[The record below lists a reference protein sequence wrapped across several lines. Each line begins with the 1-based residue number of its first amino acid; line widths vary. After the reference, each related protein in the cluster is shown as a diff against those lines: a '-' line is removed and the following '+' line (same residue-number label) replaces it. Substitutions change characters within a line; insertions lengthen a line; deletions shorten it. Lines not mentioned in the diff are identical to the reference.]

1 MNPFTLAKIALRALF
16 RNRMRTFLSV
26 LGIVIGV
33 AAVITMVAMGEG
45 SKKSIKEQMTAMGTN
60 AITIMPNQS
69 RRGGVQTESTEM
81 LEEEDVIAIR
91 ENATYI
97 NGVSPMVT
105 VGGQAIVGNNNS
117 PTTLSGV
124 SADYLKIRNYEIE
137 DGVMFD
143 DEADRMSKVCV
154 IGQTV
159 VKNLFADENPIGKT
173 IRYKSIPLKVIGTLK
188 AKGSGDFGQDQDDVM
203 FTPYQT
209 VMRRFSATTNIRQ
222 IYANSIG
229 EGYAAKATE
238 EIMTILKERRN
249 WTKPTD
255 PFRVFTQE
263 EMIQMVTS
271 TSDMLSLVLTAIA
284 GISLF
289 VGGIGI
295 MNIMYVSVTERT
307 KEIGLRMAIGARGRD
322 ILLQFLFE
330 SVIISLLGGAIGIAL
345 GIAASGT
352 TPYVVGAVR
361 LARQNGLL
369 TGCITSNPNTVLAQ
383 MVDYPIETIVG
394 PEFVTGSSRMKS
406 GTAQKMVLNMISTT
420 LMIRL
425 GRISGNRMVNMQL
438 TNEKLVDR
446 GTRMLQEMLGL
457 SYDEARRRLLDAGS
471 VENALND

>member
-1 MNPFTLAKIALRALF
+1 MSPITLIKISLCALL

-45 SKKSIKEQMTAMGTN
+45 SRQSIKEQMTSMGTN
-60 AITIMPNQS
+60 AIIVMPNWN
-69 RRGGVQTESTEM
+69 RRGGVQAESSEM
-81 LEEEDVIAIR
+81 LEEKDVIAIR

-97 NGVSPMVT
+97 NGVSPMIT
-105 VGGQAIVGNNNS
+105 V
-117 PTTLSGV
+117 SGI

-143 DEADRMSKVCV
+143 DATDRMAKVCV

-159 VKNLFADENPIGKT
+159 VQNLFAGENPIGKT

-188 AKGSGDFGQDQDDVM
+188 SKGSGDFGQDNDDVI

-229 EGYAAKATE
+229 EGYAEKATE
-238 EIMTILKERRN
+238 EIMNILKERRN

-263 EMIQMVTS
+263 EMIEMVTS
-271 TSDMLSLVLTAIA
+271 TSDMLALVLTVIA

-322 ILLQFLFE
+322 ILMQFLFE
-330 SVIISLLGGAIGIAL
+330 SVTISLMGGLIGIILGVAASQIVKTVMGWPMIVSFTSVIISFAVCFATGVFFGWYPARK
-345 GIAASGT
+345 AS
-352 TPYVVGAVR
+352 R
-361 LARQNGLL
+361 L
-369 TGCITSNPNTVLAQ
+369 
-383 MVDYPIETIVG
+383 DPIE
-394 PEFVTGSSRMKS
+394 
-406 GTAQKMVLNMISTT
+406 
-420 LMIRL
+420 
-425 GRISGNRMVNMQL
+425 
-438 TNEKLVDR
+438 
-446 GTRMLQEMLGL
+446 
-457 SYDEARRRLLDAGS
+457 
-471 VENALND
+471 ALRYE

>member
-1 MNPFTLAKIALRALF
+1 MSPLTLAKIAIRALL

-33 AAVITMVAMGEG
+33 AAVIAMVAMGEG
-45 SKKSIKEQMTAMGTN
+45 SRISIKEQMTAMGSN
-60 AITIMPNQS
+60 AVIIMPNRD
-69 RRGGVQTESTEM
+69 RRGGVQTESSES
-81 LEEEDVIAIR
+81 LEEADVIAIR

-97 NGVSPMVT
+97 NGVSPMMT
-105 VGGQAIVGNNNS
+105 VNGQAIVGNNNS
-117 PTTLSGV
+117 PTALSGV

-143 DEADRMSKVCV
+143 DVSDRMAKVCV

-159 VKNLFADENPIGKT
+159 VKNLFPEGDPIGKT
-173 IRYKSIPLKVIGTLK
+173 IRYKNIPLKVIGTLK
-188 AKGSGDFGQDQDDVM
+188 AKGSGDFGQDNDDVI

-229 EGYAAKATE
+229 EGYAEKATE
-238 EIMTILKERRN
+238 EIMGILKERRN

-271 TSDMLSLVLTAIA
+271 TSDLISLVLTIIA

-307 KEIGLRMAIGARGRD
+307 KEIGLRMAIGARSRD
-322 ILLQFLFE
+322 IMFQFLFE
-330 SVIISLLGGAIGIAL
+330 SVIISLLGGVIGISL
-345 GIAASGT
+345 GIAASEIVKNVFNMPMSVSVT
-352 TPYVVGAVR
+352 SVIVSFAVCFATGVFFGWYPARKASR
-361 LARQNGLL
+361 L
-369 TGCITSNPNTVLAQ
+369 
-383 MVDYPIETIVG
+383 DPIE
-394 PEFVTGSSRMKS
+394 
-406 GTAQKMVLNMISTT
+406 
-420 LMIRL
+420 
-425 GRISGNRMVNMQL
+425 
-438 TNEKLVDR
+438 
-446 GTRMLQEMLGL
+446 
-457 SYDEARRRLLDAGS
+457 
-471 VENALND
+471 ALRFE

>member
-1 MNPFTLAKIALRALF
+1 MSPFTLIKIALKALL

-60 AITIMPNQS
+60 AIIIMPNQN
-69 RRGGVQTESTEM
+69 RRGGVQMESSEM

-91 ENATYI
+91 EQATYI
-97 NGVSPMVT
+97 DGVSPMVT

-117 PTTLSGV
+117 PTSLSGV
-124 SADYLKIRNYEIE
+124 SADYLKIRNYEIA

-143 DEADRMSKVCV
+143 DEADRMAKVCV

-159 VKNLFADENPIGKT
+159 VKNLFPDVDPIGKT
-173 IRYKSIPLKVIGTLK
+173 IRYKSIPLKIIGTLK
-188 AKGSGDFGQDQDDVM
+188 AKGSGDFGQDQDDVI

-209 VMRRFSATTNIRQ
+209 VMKRFNATTNIRQ

-229 EGYAAKATE
+229 EGYAEKATE
-238 EIMTILKERRN
+238 EIMGILKERRS

-271 TSDMLSLVLTAIA
+271 TSDLLSLVLTAIA

-345 GIAASGT
+345 GIAASEIVKNLMNW
-352 TPYVVGAVR
+352 PMSISVSSVVVSFGVCFATGVFFGWYPARKASR
-361 LARQNGLL
+361 L
-369 TGCITSNPNTVLAQ
+369 
-383 MVDYPIETIVG
+383 DPIE
-394 PEFVTGSSRMKS
+394 
-406 GTAQKMVLNMISTT
+406 
-420 LMIRL
+420 
-425 GRISGNRMVNMQL
+425 
-438 TNEKLVDR
+438 
-446 GTRMLQEMLGL
+446 
-457 SYDEARRRLLDAGS
+457 
-471 VENALND
+471 ALRFE

>member
-1 MNPFTLAKIALRALF
+1 MSPLTLIKISLRALL

-33 AAVITMVAMGEG
+33 AAVIAMVAMGEG
-45 SKKSIKEQMTAMGTN
+45 SRISIKEQMTSMGSN
-60 AITIMPNQS
+60 AIIIMPNRD
-69 RRGGVQTESTEM
+69 RRGGVQMESTES
-81 LEEEDVIAIR
+81 LEEADVIAIR

-97 NGVSPMVT
+97 NGVSPMMT
-105 VGGQAIVGNNNS
+105 VNGQAIVGNNNS
-117 PTTLSGV
+117 PTSLSGV

-143 DEADRMSKVCV
+143 DATDRMAKVCV

-159 VKNLFADENPIGKT
+159 VKNLFPEGDPIGKT
-173 IRYKSIPLKVIGTLK
+173 IRYKNIPLKIIGTLK
-188 AKGSGDFGQDQDDVM
+188 AKGSGDFGQDNDDVI

-229 EGYAAKATE
+229 EGYAEKATE
-238 EIMTILKERRN
+238 EIMGILKERRN

-271 TSDMLSLVLTAIA
+271 TSDLISLVLTIIA

-307 KEIGLRMAIGARGRD
+307 KEIGLRMAIGARSRD
-322 ILLQFLFE
+322 IMFQFLFE
-330 SVIISLLGGAIGIAL
+330 SVIISLLGGVIGIML
-345 GIAASGT
+345 GIAASEIVKT
-352 TPYVVGAVR
+352 FFNMPMSVS
-361 LARQNGLL
+361 
-369 TGCITSNPNTVLAQ
+369 ITSVIVSFAVCFATGVFFGWYPARKASRL
-383 MVDYPIETIVG
+383 DPIE
-394 PEFVTGSSRMKS
+394 
-406 GTAQKMVLNMISTT
+406 
-420 LMIRL
+420 
-425 GRISGNRMVNMQL
+425 
-438 TNEKLVDR
+438 
-446 GTRMLQEMLGL
+446 
-457 SYDEARRRLLDAGS
+457 
-471 VENALND
+471 ALRFE

>member
-1 MNPFTLAKIALRALF
+1 MNPLTLAKIALRALL

-45 SKKSIKEQMTAMGTN
+45 SRQSIKEQMTSMGTN
-60 AITIMPNQS
+60 AIIVMPNWN
-69 RRGGVQTESTEM
+69 RRGGVQAESSEM
-81 LEEEDVIAIR
+81 LEEKDVIAIR

-97 NGVSPMVT
+97 NGVSPMIT
-105 VGGQAIVGNNNS
+105 VNGQAIVGNNNS
-117 PTTLSGV
+117 PTTLSGI

-143 DEADRMSKVCV
+143 DATDRMAKVCV

-159 VKNLFADENPIGKT
+159 VKNLFAGENPIGKT

-188 AKGSGDFGQDQDDVM
+188 SKGSGDFGQDNDDVI

-229 EGYAAKATE
+229 EGYAEKATA

-271 TSDMLSLVLTAIA
+271 TSDMLALVLTVIA
-284 GISLF
+284 GIS
-289 VGGIGI
+289 
-295 MNIMYVSVTERT
+295 YRT
-307 KEIGLRMAIGARGRD
+307 H
-322 ILLQFLFE
+322 Q
-330 SVIISLLGGAIGIAL
+330 
-345 GIAASGT
+345 
-352 TPYVVGAVR
+352 
-361 LARQNGLL
+361 
-369 TGCITSNPNTVLAQ
+369 
-383 MVDYPIETIVG
+383 
-394 PEFVTGSSRMKS
+394 
-406 GTAQKMVLNMISTT
+406 
-420 LMIRL
+420 
-425 GRISGNRMVNMQL
+425 GNRTPHGHRRSRARHLDAVPVRIGDNQPYGRRHRDSPRGGGFADCKDGYGLAHDRVVCKRNHQL
-438 TNEKLVDR
+438 C
-446 GTRMLQEMLGL
+446 RMLCH
-457 SYDEARRRLLDAGS
+457 GS
-471 VENALND
+471 FFRVVSGPQGQPPGPHRSTKVRVMSCE

>member
-1 MNPFTLAKIALRALF
+1 MNPFTLAKIALRALL

-69 RRGGVQTESTEM
+69 RRGGVQTESTE
-81 LEEEDVIAIR
+81 
-91 ENATYI
+91 T
-97 NGVSPMVT
+97 T

-124 SADYLKIRNYEIE
+124 SADYLKIRNYEIA

-143 DEADRMSKVCV
+143 DETDRMAKVCV

-159 VKNLFADENPIGKT
+159 VKNLFPDADPIGKT

-188 AKGSGDFGQDQDDVM
+188 AKGSGDFGQDQDDVI

-209 VMRRFSATTNIRQ
+209 VMRRFSATTSIRQ

-345 GIAASGT
+345 GIAASETVKIAMNWPMSVSVTSVIVSFGVCFAT
-352 TPYVVGAVR
+352 GVFFGWYPARKASR
-361 LARQNGLL
+361 L
-369 TGCITSNPNTVLAQ
+369 
-383 MVDYPIETIVG
+383 DPIE
-394 PEFVTGSSRMKS
+394 
-406 GTAQKMVLNMISTT
+406 
-420 LMIRL
+420 
-425 GRISGNRMVNMQL
+425 
-438 TNEKLVDR
+438 
-446 GTRMLQEMLGL
+446 
-457 SYDEARRRLLDAGS
+457 
-471 VENALND
+471 ALRFE

>member
-1 MNPFTLAKIALRALF
+1 MSPLTLIKIALKALL

-33 AAVITMVAMGEG
+33 AAVIAMVAMGEG
-45 SKKSIKEQMTAMGTN
+45 SRISIKEQMTAMGSN
-60 AITIMPNQS
+60 AIIIMPNRD
-69 RRGGVQTESTEM
+69 RRGGVQQESTSEL
-81 LEEEDVIAIR
+81 LEEADIIAIR

-97 NGVSPMVT
+97 DGVSPMMT

-143 DEADRMSKVCV
+143 DEADRMAKVCV
-154 IGQTV
+154 IGQSV
-159 VKNLFADENPIGKT
+159 VKNLFPDEDPIGKT

-188 AKGSGDFGQDQDDVM
+188 SKGSGDFGQDNDDVI

-229 EGYAAKATE
+229 EGYADKATE
-238 EIMTILKERRN
+238 EIMGILKERRG
-249 WTKPTD
+249 WTRPTD
-255 PFRVFTQE
+255 PFRIFTQE
-263 EMIQMVTS
+263 EMIQTITS
-271 TSDMLSLVLTAIA
+271 TSDLISLVLTIIA

-322 ILLQFLFE
+322 IMFQFLFE
-330 SVIISLLGGAIGIAL
+330 SVIISLLGGIIGIAL
-345 GIAASGT
+345 GIAASE
-352 TPYVVGAVR
+352 VVKNFFNMPMSVS
-361 LARQNGLL
+361 
-369 TGCITSNPNTVLAQ
+369 ITSVVVSFA
-383 MVDYPIETIVG
+383 VC
-394 PEFVTGSSRMKS
+394 FVTGVFFGWYPARKASR
-406 GTAQKMVLNMISTT
+406 LDPI
-420 LMIRL
+420 
-425 GRISGNRMVNMQL
+425 
-438 TNEKLVDR
+438 
-446 GTRMLQEMLGL
+446 
-457 SYDEARRRLLDAGS
+457 EALRF
-471 VENALND
+471 E